1 MPALYASK
9 LPEALQGPL
18 PLVVL
23 LWGDEAGGI
32 RQAAQLVANTVAS
45 RTGLALDDPFGV
57 ETLTLPDLAAEPSR
71 LTDACLTLA
80 FTSPHKLVWLKGVSG
95 TERAEEVKQLTEAV
109 LATLQ
114 HPLQGV
120 TLLLPIP
127 GHLDKKHALV
137 KTLEGQ
143 QGSLA
148 VRFFSDTGRDLESFL
163 KAELA
168 RHNANATN
176 GALQLL
182 AAGLG
187 ADREIARREV
197 EKLVCYAGAE
207 QPMTEAHVQ
216 ASLCGAT
223 PSGVFLLAEAVLAQN
238 TAKVDTLLDQLQE
251 QGEDLNGALV
261 LTLGELTKLAK
272 AQALRAAGEADEA
285 ILAQCGKG
293 ALPPAAKQAF
303 LAASRRY
310 PAARLA
316 QVPERALDALQLAR
330 SGLLPSDHVLA
341 RALLSWSV

>member
-32 RQAAQLVANTVAS
+32 RQAAQTVANAVAS
-45 RTGLALDDPFGV
+45 RTGLTLDDPFGV
-57 ETLTLPDLAAEPSR
+57 ESLTLPDLAAEPSR
-71 LTDACLTLA
+71 LTDACLTLS

-95 TERAEEVKQLTEAV
+95 TERAEELKNLTEAV
-109 LATLQ
+109 TETLR

-120 TLLLPIP
+120 TLLLPVP

-137 KTLEGQ
+137 KALEAHAGA
-143 QGSLA
+143 LA
-148 VRFFSDTGRDLESFL
+148 VRFFTDTGRDLESFL

-168 RHNANATN
+168 RLGATATS
-176 GALQLL
+176 GALHAL

-197 EKLVCYAGAE
+197 EKLACYAGAE
-207 QPMTEAHVQ
+207 QPITEAHVQ

-238 TAKVDTLLDQLQE
+238 PAKVDALLYQLQE
-251 QGEDLNGALV
+251 QGDDLNGALM

-272 AQALRAAGEADEA
+272 AQALRAAGEADDT
-285 ILAQCGKG
+285 ILTQCGK
-293 ALPPAAKQAF
+293 AVLPPAAKQAF

-316 QVPERALDALQLAR
+316 HVPERALEALQLAR
-330 SGLLPSDHVLA
+330 SGLVPTDHVLA
-341 RALLSWSV
+341 RALLGWGV

>member
-1 MPALYASK
+1 MVALYANK

-32 RQAAQLVANTVAS
+32 RQAAQTVANAVAS

-57 ETLTLPDLAAEPSR
+57 ESLTLPDLANEPSR
-71 LTDACLTLA
+71 LTDACLTLS

-95 TERAEEVKQLTEAV
+95 TERAEELKNLTEAV
-109 LATLQ
+109 TETLR

-120 TLLLPIP
+120 TLLLPVP

-137 KTLEGQ
+137 KALDAL
-143 QGSLA
+143 QGGLS

-168 RHNANATN
+168 RL
-176 GALQLL
+176 GAQASSAALSALV
-182 AAGLG
+182 AGLG
-187 ADREIARREV
+187 ADREVARREV
-197 EKLVCYAGAE
+197 EKLVCYAGNE
-207 QPMTEAHVQ
+207 LPITEDHVQ

-238 TAKVDTLLDQLQE
+238 PAKVDTLLHQLHE
-251 QGEDLNGALV
+251 QGEDLNGALM
-261 LTLGELTKLAK
+261 LTLGELGKLAK
-272 AQALRAAGEADEA
+272 AQALRAEGEADET
-285 ILAQCGKG
+285 ILAQCGK
-293 ALPPAAKQAF
+293 AMLPPAAKQAF

-310 PAARLA
+310 PANRLA
-316 QVPERALDALQLAR
+316 QVPERALEALSLAR
-330 SGLLPSDHVLA
+330 SGLLPAEHVLA
-341 RALLSWSV
+341 RALLGWSV